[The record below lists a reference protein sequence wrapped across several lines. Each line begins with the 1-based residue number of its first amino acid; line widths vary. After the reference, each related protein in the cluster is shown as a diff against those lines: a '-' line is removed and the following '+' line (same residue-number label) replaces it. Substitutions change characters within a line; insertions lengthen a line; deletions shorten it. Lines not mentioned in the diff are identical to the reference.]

1 MSAWFVNYGYG
12 EVHPDLVV
20 GAYPLDA
27 GDVRMLQAIGVDR
40 VLNLVQDTEYE
51 PGDRLEVEEALSWA
65 EIEEARV
72 NLVDFGGLPVE
83 QIEQAVATVAGWL
96 GDGHRVYVHCRAGWQ
111 RSAAVAAGAIAVLE
125 QIPISEALETVKARK
140 PTADPL
146 PHQRTDLE
154 SWWVGREP
162 QSAD

>member
-96 GDGHRVYVHCRAGWQ
+96 GDGHR
-111 RSAAVAAGAIAVLE
+111 
-125 QIPISEALETVKARK
+125 
-140 PTADPL
+140 
-146 PHQRTDLE
+146 TDLE